1 MLSLVEA
8 FIGFFS
14 RIDTLCIVTR
24 KQLKAIRARMGLTQ
38 AELAEMLKMARNSVA
53 RMESGRM
60 IITPP
65 MELLISFVAR
75 EAGVDPS
82 HGQARRPAAPTKK
95 RADRG
100 TARHSGRTS
109 GRRQG
114 R

>member
-1 MLSLVEA
+1 MT
-8 FIGFFS
+8 G
-14 RIDTLCIVTR
+14 
-24 KQLKAIRARMGLTQ
+24 KQLRALRDHMGLTQ
-38 AELAEMLKMARNSVA
+38 IQFAERLKIAGNSVA
-53 RMESGRM
+53 RMERGEM

-82 HGQARRPAAPTKK
+82 HGQTSRGSAASKK
-95 RADRG
+95 TNRG
-100 TARHSGRTS
+100 KARHSIRAS